1 MRNSVLS
8 FRCNRDVSLSQIRGE
23 HHLKIE
29 MGRKRGGGKRDGR
42 KRGGGKRDGRKRGGG
57 KEQCALFSLQSRC
70 EFITNKRGTPLKNRE
85 MGRKRGGRKEERRRE
100 GAVCSLFA
108 AIEM

>member
-1 MRNSVLS
+1 MEGREEEGRNSVLS

-29 MGRKRGGGKRDGR
+29 MGR